1 MDAWTTFWG
10 WLLVT
15 VLVIYAGLA
24 IAITIGGFFDVKEML
39 TTIVDQHKSDKHAE
53 GKEDDVAS

>member
-10 WLLVT
+10 WLLVI

-24 IAITIGGFFDVKEML
+24 IAITIGGFFDVKGML
-39 TTIVDQHKSDKHAE
+39 TTINDQHESKKRAKPDA
-53 GKEDDVAS
+53 DAAS